1 MAKRTPQMPD
11 IASLLKSGFTEETAR
26 ALYAQGEEIATYVML
41 QLAALA
47 VTTTQISG
55 VHPSEPSGSVAV
67 YLKEPRKKRR
77 KKPGAKPGHKG
88 SRRSPPANITR
99 RVAFSSSACKA
110 SAY

>member
-1 MAKRTPQMPD
+1 MPD

-26 ALYAQGEEIATYVML
+26 ALYAQGEEIATFVML

-55 VHPSEPSGSVAV
+55 VHPSEPSGNVAV
-67 YLKEPRKKRR
+67 FLKEPRKQRR